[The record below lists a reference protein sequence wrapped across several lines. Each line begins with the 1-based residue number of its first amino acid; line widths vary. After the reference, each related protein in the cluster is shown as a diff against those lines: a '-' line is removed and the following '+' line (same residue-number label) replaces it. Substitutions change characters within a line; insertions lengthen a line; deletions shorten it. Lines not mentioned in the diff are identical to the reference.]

1 MFAGAGKYIRF
12 ADKAVERICI
22 ANWSSDG
29 KGLTYDDAARVTS
42 QQFRGKFA
50 GNTQIVSFKEFQY
63 FTGVDTFYENDGF
76 YGCSSLVSIKLP
88 DTFRKPDWGSLS
100 CPSLAGTFV
109 LPAGVYGLSRSV
121 MDGTTALTNLVCLA
135 PSADIFFLSSGNG
148 TGILYTKNLTSAF
161 RYINANYKHI
171 IIDGNVSFTAID
183 WLFQGGSVESIRVKG
198 DCTISDSGG
207 SLYMNGRLAFVE
219 LDGRFVSGGLLINT
233 GYASGAI
240 LHLGYNGVAGT
251 PTQLLN
257 DANIS
262 TVYVGSGESQAA
274 DQAVL
279 NQYLADPDWA
289 QYASKLDLW
298 FNYSGEYK
306 AMPIINQN

>member
-1 MFAGAGKYIRF
+1 
-12 ADKAVERICI
+12 
-22 ANWSSDG
+22 
-29 KGLTYDDAARVTS
+29 
-42 QQFRGKFA
+42 
-50 GNTQIVSFKEFQY
+50 
-63 FTGVDTFYENDGF
+63 
-76 YGCSSLVSIKLP
+76 
-88 DTFRKPDWGSLS
+88 
-100 CPSLAGTFV
+100 
-109 LPAGVYGLSRSV
+109 
-121 MDGTTALTNLVCLA
+121 
-135 PSADIFFLSSGNG
+135 
-148 TGILYTKNLTSAF
+148 
-161 RYINANYKHI
+161 
-171 IIDGNVSFTAID
+171 
-183 WLFQGGSVESIRVKG
+183 
-198 DCTISDSGG
+198 
-207 SLYMNGRLAFVE
+207 MNGRLAFVE